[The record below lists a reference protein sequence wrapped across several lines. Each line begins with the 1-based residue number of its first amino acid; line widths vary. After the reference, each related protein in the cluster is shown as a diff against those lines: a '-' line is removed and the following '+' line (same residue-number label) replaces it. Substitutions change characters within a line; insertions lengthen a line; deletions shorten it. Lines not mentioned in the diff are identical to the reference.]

1 MLEIKGEIH
10 DRYTLEFKIGYSCN
24 PEENDVNDFFM
35 DSWMFIPDA
44 LYINSSTYPKES
56 FYRDVR
62 TLVRL
67 ITPEFTLE
75 QIGDPECL
83 PLSRLSKWC
92 GRMAEECREK
102 ADSVSENH
110 KKPAKPKGNDT
121 ILSIPDFSFKDIA
134 ANLSGRKQETETG
147 RKLTKTEKM
156 YEHQIKMFCSIV
168 RSAIRDEAKRIGKQ
182 ASSEECGTLVEDLT
196 AKAEK
201 IVNAYRQILS
211 STGLAASDSEQRRW
225 FDLGDEY
232 LCRIIDTNMFRLM
245 EKIKEQE
252 PPECSRIIRPLE
264 EYISRSMEYEREH
277 GYLLPGDSGDVRRN
291 RNFLYRAGQLKKY
304 IESDLYILVHQR
316 SNTFVLQQILFMIA
330 AGLSMVFATVVSFS
344 FQKTFGNFT
353 MPLFIALVVSYM
365 FKDRFKELLRYWF
378 ATKLGS
384 KLYDYKIKLAMGDE
398 PIGWSKIGC
407 DFVGESKLPS
417 EVRHLRGRVSALEAG
432 NCALRENVL
441 IFRQRLS
448 LFGKKLGRLS
458 HYPLHGVNE
467 ILRVN
472 LREFLRRMDSSHVP
486 IFSQDENGELHTV
499 QAEKVYYIHF
509 IMRFRYNGTESFRRF
524 RVCLHRRGATNIE
537 EW

>member
-10 DRYTLEFKIGYSCN
+10 DRYTLEFKIGYSCS
-24 PEENDVNDFFM
+24 PDSDDVSDFVM

-44 LYINSSTYPKES
+44 LCINSGTYPKES

-67 ITPEFTLE
+67 ITPVFTLE
-75 QIGDPECL
+75 QIADKDCL
-83 PLSRLSKWC
+83 PLSRLTKWC
-92 GRMAEECREK
+92 GRMAEECR
-102 ADSVSENH
+102 
-110 KKPAKPKGNDT
+110 AKPDPEAEVYENRATAAHTDAWLN
-121 ILSIPDFSFKDIA
+121 ISEFSFKEMATNI
-134 ANLSGRKQETETG
+134 SGKRKEAKTG
-147 RKLTKTEKM
+147 RKLSKTEKM

-168 RSAIRDEAKRIGKQ
+168 RSAIRDEAGRIGRIEAADECRKQ
-182 ASSEECGTLVEDLT
+182 IRIFA
-196 AKAEK
+196 ARAER
-201 IVNAYRQILS
+201 IVAAYREVPS
-211 STGLAASDSEQRRW
+211 ATGLDAVDTEQKMW
-225 FDLGDEY
+225 FDLGNEY

-245 EKIKEQE
+245 EEVKRRFPSEYAEIV
-252 PPECSRIIRPLE
+252 RPLG
-264 EYISRSMEYEREH
+264 EYIDSSMKYEREH
-277 GYLLPGDSGDVRRN
+277 NFLLPGESGDVTRN

-316 SNTFVLQQILFMIA
+316 SNTFVLQQILFMVA

-384 KLYDYKIKLAMGDE
+384 KLYDYKIKLAMGEE

-407 DFVGESKLPS
+407 DFVSESKLPS
-417 EVRHLRGRVSALEAG
+417 EVRRLRGRVSALEAG
-432 NCALRENVL
+432 NCALRESVL
-441 IFRQRLS
+441 VFRQRLS
-448 LFGKKLGRLS
+448 LFGRKLGKLS
-458 HYPLHGVNE
+458 HYPLHGINE
-467 ILRVN
+467 ILRIN

-486 IFSQDENGELHTV
+486 VFSNDGEGRFHTV
-499 QAEKVYYIHF
+499 QAEKVYYVHF

-524 RVCLHRRGATNIE
+524 RVCLHRRGAANIE